1 MRAMTIFGRCGDALG
16 ATCANG
22 SIWMIKSAC
31 PPLNMVWPPLLRLL
45 TMSAFEDTPL
55 PPQYGRH
62 KWKPPALV
70 WRDNSCFSICSF
82 LERRRKMLPPF
93 FIASD
98 MMLGGDTNRA
108 GSILTSKNRESIV
121 FSNFQINNQFL
132 PMYSFLLSVRH
143 QFFSKES

>member
-1 MRAMTIFGRCGDALG
+1 MNRCRVPFLML
-16 ATCANG
+16 
-22 SIWMIKSAC
+22 WC
-31 PPLNMVWPPLLRLL
+31 PVPDIPRRRLL